1 MSTVIDEILDP
12 VADCLTP
19 DVAKRL
25 TELRLNPTTQARIDE
40 LAGQANEGLLTPDE
54 RAEYADIVEGLDFL
68 GHPEIEGP
76 LGDGSERTV
85 TRDDGRGSA
94 RLSRL
99 CHVSHNVAAHTPGQP
114 IRGTV
119 RLTVRSAIPP
129 HRPLAAP
136 AESTIASI
144 APFNT
149 AGSSDHAATIRA
161 NSASCL

>member
-68 GHPEIEGP
+68 GI
-76 LGDGSERTV
+76 LK
-85 TRDDGRGSA
+85 A
-94 RLSRL
+94 K
-99 CHVSHNVAAHTPGQP
+99 A
-114 IRGTV
+114 
-119 RLTVRSAIPP
+119 RSAMA
-129 HRPLAAP
+129 R
-136 AESTIASI
+136 S
-144 APFNT
+144 
-149 AGSSDHAATIRA
+149 GR
-161 NSASCL
+161 